1 MAGFKNRILVKF
13 STKNVQHRLELLE
26 KNSDTNLN
34 KNRFL
39 EKKKFQQTL
48 FSKFIFTDSC
58 ISTAYSACIINFLNE
73 VE

>member
-1 MAGFKNRILVKF
+1 MAGFKNRILVNF

-39 EKKKFQQTL
+39 ERKKN
-48 FSKFIFTDSC
+48 FSKVCLANSFLQILAFRQRTAFALLIFK
-58 ISTAYSACIINFLNE
+58 
-73 VE
+73 

>member
-1 MAGFKNRILVKF
+1 MAGFKNRILVNF

-39 EKKKFQQTL
+39 EEKKF
-48 FSKFIFTDSC
+48 SKLCLANSLLQILAFRQRTAFALLIF
-58 ISTAYSACIINFLNE
+58 
-73 VE
+73 

>member
-39 EKKKFQQTL
+39 EKKN
-48 FSKFIFTDSC
+48 FSKLSLANSLLQILAFRQRTAFALLIF
-58 ISTAYSACIINFLNE
+58 
-73 VE
+73 